1 MKLIHCIGPRKVD
14 TAKKLKIE
22 VPKMLKNVISM
33 VNFVKIRLLKL
44 VEFLLFSVIR
54 WGMTMEMF
62 YSVEVWCLSWGN
74 AFSVIQ
80 LKDGCVVFSFYK
92 KDSCFKFTHFI
103 YEQVVLNGLLPGG
116 YFLKN
121 FYWSIVALQCC
132 VSFCCTATWINYT
145 YIPSF
150 LDFLPI

>member
-62 YSVEVWCLSWGN
+62 YSVEV
-74 AFSVIQ
+74 
-80 LKDGCVVFSFYK
+80 
-92 KDSCFKFTHFI
+92 
-103 YEQVVLNGLLPGG
+103 
-116 YFLKN
+116 
-121 FYWSIVALQCC
+121 
-132 VSFCCTATWINYT
+132 
-145 YIPSF
+145 
-150 LDFLPI
+150 